1 MLLLTTEGAAIEALG
16 GGGVVITGGGWGSVV
31 RFGGEEAGRLVDS
44 CCEPDPVDP
53 QLATAKLEQLLP
65 PLPPATL
72 PTP

>member
-16 GGGVVITGGGWGSVV
+16 GGGVVMTGGGAVV
-31 RFGGEEAGRLVDS
+31 RLGGEEAGRLVDS

-53 QLATAKLEQLLP
+53 QLATARLEQLLP